1 VKHKTSSKSK
11 QTSIDIFLVLYIYAC
26 AHGCTSPRLLNTA
39 MQNGRPSEGRTH
51 REIDRERDREPRE
64 TYRWKSTWRERQ
76 DTQREKERGREGG
89 IDT

>member
-1 VKHKTSSKSK
+1 
-11 QTSIDIFLVLYIYAC
+11 
-26 AHGCTSPRLLNTA
+26 

-51 REIDRERDREPRE
+51 KEIDRERDREPRE

-76 DTQREKERGREGG
+76 DTQREKERGRAGG